1 MGLPLPVQNLLIQ
14 LYADQAN
21 RSFYLH
27 GGPYHPKLDDLPDE
41 LELREQPLPSQEQ
54 WDEALQRGGKVFGL
68 AVSPLR
74 NATNASDLGNK
85 LGDVASCALEPCQT
99 ITDRLEQLCAD
110 WDIHAGDCRR
120 LQTADA
126 VLALV
131 RGLATAETEN
141 RVGVL
146 AGCQVATSLDAMA
159 TSYRKAAEIQAL
171 LASTRW
177 DLLEGLRGL
186 ADERAAAALGI
197 IEQLVE
203 ALKQDE
209 YAVTLR
215 SRLSKLESD
224 AVRLLTVQAKPNPF
238 KPPESARPGTQVL
251 EEHSRSAIA
260 SSAALALLED
270 LKHKLEQE
278 GDLRLDLSW
287 KLYRDKAE

>member
-1 MGLPLPVQNLLIQ
+1 M
-14 LYADQAN
+14 
-21 RSFYLH
+21 
-27 GGPYHPKLDDLPDE
+27 
-41 LELREQPLPSQEQ
+41 
-54 WDEALQRGGKVFGL
+54 
-68 AVSPLR
+68 
-74 NATNASDLGNK
+74 
-85 LGDVASCALEPCQT
+85 
-99 ITDRLEQLCAD
+99 
-110 WDIHAGDCRR
+110 
-120 LQTADA
+120 
-126 VLALV
+126 LALV

-141 RVGVL
+141 RVAVL

-197 IEQLVE
+197 IEQLVD

-224 AVRLLTVQAKPNPF
+224 AVRLLTVQTKPKPPN
-238 KPPESARPGTQVL
+238 PPESASPGSQVI
-251 EEHSRSAIA
+251 EEQSRTAIA
-260 SSAALALLED
+260 GSLALTLLED

-287 KLYRDKAE
+287 KLYRDQAE

>member
-1 MGLPLPVQNLLIQ
+1 
-14 LYADQAN
+14 
-21 RSFYLH
+21 
-27 GGPYHPKLDDLPDE
+27 
-41 LELREQPLPSQEQ
+41 
-54 WDEALQRGGKVFGL
+54 
-68 AVSPLR
+68 
-74 NATNASDLGNK
+74 
-85 LGDVASCALEPCQT
+85 
-99 ITDRLEQLCAD
+99 
-110 WDIHAGDCRR
+110 
-120 LQTADA
+120 
-126 VLALV
+126 V

-141 RVGVL
+141 RVAVL
-146 AGCQVATSLDAMA
+146 AECQVATSLDAMA

-224 AVRLLTVQAKPNPF
+224 AVRLLTVQAKPNPP
-238 KPPESARPGTQVL
+238 KPPESASPGTKVL
-251 EEHSRSAIA
+251 EEHSRTAIA
-260 SSAALALLED
+260 GSVALALLED
-270 LKHKLEQE
+270 LKYKLEQE

-287 KLYRDKAE
+287 KLSRDKAE